1 MKSDYR
7 KTYEK
12 AQMEWEHKY
21 YSQLKG
27 YTIDSFEFEV
37 DDVDEGYDSRFPT
50 FTLTKKG
57 RDEKQFRYPTLKVQ
71 VSQDE
76 EGNGSGFLFISDKKV
91 KS

>member
-1 MKSDYR
+1 MKSENR
-7 KTYEK
+7 KTYEQ

-50 FTLTKKG
+50 FILTKKG

>member
-57 RDEKQFRYPTLKVQ
+57 WETLKVQ

-76 EGNGSGFLFISDKKV
+76 EGNGSGFLFISNKKV